1 MCSFLISVII
11 SGKGRLLRG
20 EKGEELRS
28 RCRNRTLAG
37 KGMSESGYLM

>member
-28 RCRNRTLAG
+28 RKLNRAVAG
-37 KGMSESGYLM
+37 NGMSDLGCTM